1 MIMRLL
7 KIILPIS
14 VTFIL
19 SACEVTSPKQPY
31 DYSKFQRSD
40 PRSILVV
47 QPVNSTVN
55 VKAPNAILAQST
67 KPLAESGYYVF
78 PVVLVEQTF
87 KENGLNDGAEIQA
100 VNLKKIRQVYNPDA
114 VLYIN
119 IDDYGTKFQV
129 INSATTVSVRAKLV
143 DAKSGDIIWTGL
155 KRISVNSNQSGQS
168 GFFNAVAT
176 AVVTQIKDKVKD
188 KAYDIAGD
196 VQNQL
201 LSAGKTDGI
210 LYGPYHP
217 AYQKPST
224 DSKPVQKP

>member
-1 MIMRLL
+1 M
-7 KIILPIS
+7 
-14 VTFIL
+14 
-19 SACEVTSPKQPY
+19 
-31 DYSKFQRSD
+31 
-40 PRSILVV
+40 
-47 QPVNSTVN
+47 NSTVN

-114 VLYIN
+114 VLYID